1 LFEPWGV
8 FMKHLP
14 IATLALVASAAFSP
28 SVHAEVV
35 DAQPNGFQV
44 KRVAVLNAPADKV
57 YAALSQP
64 AQWWS
69 KDHTWSGAATS
80 LSLAPMAGGCFCEK
94 LPNGGSVMHMTVVF
108 AQPGLGLRLAGAL
121 GPLQMSGATGH
132 LGWTLAEKD
141 GKTTLTQTYDVGG
154 YMKGGL
160 DKIAP
165 GVDHVLSEQFDRL
178 KAYVETGKAP

>member
-1 LFEPWGV
+1 
-8 FMKHLP
+8 MKHLM
-14 IATLALVASAAFSP
+14 IAAAALALTTTAG
-28 SVHAEVV
+28 HAEVV

-44 KRVAVLNAPADKV
+44 KRTAVLNAPADKV

-64 AQWWS
+64 SQWWN
-69 KDHTWSGAATS
+69 KDHTWSGSAAN

-94 LPNGGSVMHMTVVF
+94 LPNGGSVMHMTVVY
-108 AQPGLGLRLAGAL
+108 AQSGQGLRLFGAL

-165 GVDHVLSEQFDRL
+165 GVDRVLSEQLDRL

>member
-1 LFEPWGV
+1 
-8 FMKHLP
+8 MKALLI
-14 IATLALVASAAFSP
+14 IAALALTATIVPGAR
-28 SVHAEVV
+28 AEVV

-44 KRVAVLNAPADKV
+44 KRTAVLNAPADKV

-64 AQWWS
+64 SQWWS
-69 KDHTWSGAATS
+69 KAHTWSGSTAN

-108 AQPGLGLRLAGAL
+108 AQPGQGLRLSGAL

-132 LGWTLAEKD
+132 LAWTLSEKD

-154 YMKGGL
+154 YMQGGL

-165 GVDHVLSEQFDRL
+165 VVDRVLGEQFDRL
-178 KAYVETGKAP
+178 TAYVETGKAP

>member
-1 LFEPWGV
+1 
-8 FMKHLP
+8 MKHLL
-14 IATLALVASAAFSP
+14 IAATALAVTATTA
-28 SVHAEVV
+28 HAEVV
-35 DAQPNGFQV
+35 DAQANGFQV
-44 KRVAVLNAPADKV
+44 KRTAVLNAPADKV
-57 YAALSQP
+57 YAALAQP
-64 AQWWS
+64 SQWWN
-69 KDHTWSGAATS
+69 KDHTWSGSSAN

-108 AQPGLGLRLAGAL
+108 AQPGQGLRLFGAL
-121 GPLQMSGATGH
+121 GPLQMSGAAGH
-132 LGWTLAEKD
+132 LGWTLSETD

-165 GVDHVLSEQFDRL
+165 GVDQVLSEQFDRL

>member
-1 LFEPWGV
+1 
-8 FMKHLP
+8 MKHLL
-14 IATLALVASAAFSP
+14 IAAATLALTTAAA
-28 SVHAEVV
+28 HAEVV
-35 DAQPNGFQV
+35 DAQPNGFEV
-44 KRVAVLNAPADKV
+44 KRTVVLNAPADKV

-64 AQWWS
+64 SQWWN
-69 KDHTWSGAATS
+69 KDHTWSGSSAN

-94 LPNGGSVMHMTVVF
+94 LPNGGSVMHMSVVY
-108 AQPGLGLRLAGAL
+108 AQPGQGLRLFGGL

-132 LGWTLAEKD
+132 LSWTLSEKD

-165 GVDHVLSEQFDRL
+165 VVDQVLGEQFSRL
-178 KAYVETGKAP
+178 AAYVETGKAP

>member
-1 LFEPWGV
+1 MTQL
-8 FMKHLP
+8 L
-14 IATLALVASAAFSP
+14 IAAALTLTAATS
-28 SVHAEVV
+28 SQAEVV
-35 DAQPNGFQV
+35 DAQPNGFEV

-57 YAALSQP
+57 YAALAQP
-64 AQWWS
+64 SQWWS
-69 KDHTWSGAATS
+69 KDHTWSGSAAN

-94 LPNGGSVMHMTVVF
+94 LPNGGSVMHMTVVY
-108 AQPGLGLRLAGAL
+108 AQPGQGLRLFGAL
-121 GPLQMSGATGH
+121 GPLQMSGAAGH
-132 LGWTLAEKD
+132 LGWSLAEKD

-165 GVDHVLSEQFDRL
+165 VVDGVLNEQFDRL